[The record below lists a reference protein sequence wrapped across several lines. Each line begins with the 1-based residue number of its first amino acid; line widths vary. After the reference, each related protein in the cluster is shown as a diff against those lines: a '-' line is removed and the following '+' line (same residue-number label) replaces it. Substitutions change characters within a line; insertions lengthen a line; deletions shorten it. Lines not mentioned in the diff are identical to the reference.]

1 VPRKLNGQCGSL
13 WDALRYEKGIE
24 MLGVSGV
31 LAFFDARGWQT
42 LAPNSFTQLPVP
54 GRELGTLQ
62 LDLYTFGGP
71 GGQSIAPAPDPEKCP
86 VSGLARCP

>member
-1 VPRKLNGQCGSL
+1 MT
-13 WDALRYEKGIE
+13 YEGA
-24 MLGVSGV
+24 G
-31 LAFFDARGWQT
+31 
-42 LAPNSFTQLPVP
+42 P

-86 VSGLARCP
+86 VALARCP